1 MRNLISFRKKQVRFF
16 SAPTVSGDTAIGSV
30 LTATNGVFTGPT
42 PTYTY
47 QWFLEGSPIPGATG
61 STYTIPALSNGILRC
76 VVKATNSQGSVKSTS
91 NFFTIRNSFDFVVKT
106 DNISTGSSTA
116 AQFKLPFVSNGIYN
130 CTVYWGD
137 GTSDIITAWDQAQ
150 TTHTYATAGTYNVSI
165 TGTCNG
171 WRFANAG
178 DRLKLLSV
186 GWWGVDFRLGATDRQ
201 FDNCANLDLSK
212 VRDVLD
218 LTGTTSFTSLF
229 FGNGSLTKINRV
241 NEWDTS
247 NITSLQSTFLFCFNF
262 NDNLGNWNTSN
273 VTNMD
278 STFRGQGIFNDAG
291 VGNWDTGK
299 VTTMFR
305 MFEDKN
311 RFNQDLGN
319 WNTSNVTN
327 MSRMFFIATAT
338 NNKGVFNNAGIGNW
352 NTSKVTNMQSMFWN
366 QANFNQDI
374 STRVVTVGL
383 NTYTAWDTLNV
394 VDMAFMFGNLN
405 NNAGNSGAFN
415 QNIGNWNTSKV
426 TLINQMFQ
434 LQPNFNQ
441 DISTKVVTVGASTY
455 TAWDTLN
462 VTNMTAMF
470 YGSFPETIGTFNQN
484 IGNWNTSKV
493 TTIWQMFTR
502 QPNFNQDISTKTVTV
517 GASTYTAWN
526 TSNITDMRDVF
537 LIGNDSTGSFNQNI
551 SNWNTSKVTNM
562 ISMFRRQPNFN
573 QNIGIWD
580 VSKVTNMTAML
591 LNTTNFN
598 QNLGN
603 WNISLVTSFNST
615 TDPAIT
621 FADGIGLST
630 ANYDAL
636 LIGWASRPVQPNLAI
651 NFGTIKYSSAAV
663 AARAILTSAPNNW
676 TIVDGG
682 EI

>member
-1 MRNLISFRKKQVRFF
+1 MRNLISFRKKQGRFF
-16 SAPTVSGDTAIGSV
+16 SASTVSGDTTVGSV

-186 GWWGVDFRLGATDRQ
+186 GWWGVDFRLGATDQ
-201 FDNCANLDLSK
+201 HFNGCANLVLSG

-218 LTGTTSFTSLF
+218 LTGTTSFASSFARCTR
-229 FGNGSLTKINRV
+229 LTDVRNM
-241 NEWDTS
+241 NSWNTT
-247 NITSLQSTFLFCFNF
+247 NITSLNSTFRESDNF
-262 NDNLGNWNTSN
+262 NANIGSWDIKN
-273 VTNMD
+273 VTNL
-278 STFRGQGIFNDAG
+278 SGIFTIPSG
-291 VGNWDTGK
+291 RQGK
-299 VTTMFR
+299 
-305 MFEDKN
+305 
-311 RFNQDLGN
+311 
-319 WNTSNVTN
+319 
-327 MSRMFFIATAT
+327 
-338 NNKGVFNNAGIGNW
+338 
-352 NTSKVTNMQSMFWN
+352 
-366 QANFNQDI
+366 
-374 STRVVTVGL
+374 
-383 NTYTAWDTLNV
+383 
-394 VDMAFMFGNLN
+394 
-405 NNAGNSGAFN
+405 FN

-426 TLINQMFQ
+426 TTMQAMLTNQAEFNQDISTKEVTVNGVTYTAWDTLNVTDMGFALAFNANVSTSDFNQNIGNWNTSKVTAMNQMFQ
-434 LQPNFNQ
+434 NNTKFNQDISTKVVTVGGVTYTAWDTLNVTTMSGMFGGSRTGGIFNQNIGNWNTSKVTSLQNFISKPNFNQDISTKIVTVGASTYTAWDTLNVTAMANMFNVSSLDVGKFNQNIGNWNTSKVTNMSQAFGNQINFNQ

-462 VTNMTAMF
+462 VTAMN
-470 YGSFPETIGTFNQN
+470 YLLYLGLPQIGKFNQN
-484 IGNWNTSKV
+484 IGNWNTAKV
-493 TTIWQMFTR
+493 TTMIGTFQNQTA
-502 QPNFNQDISTKTVTV
+502 FNQPID
-517 GASTYTAWN
+517 
-526 TSNITDMRDVF
+526 
-537 LIGNDSTGSFNQNI
+537 
-551 SNWNTSKVTNM
+551 NWNV
-562 ISMFRRQPNFN
+562 
-573 QNIGIWD
+573 
-580 VSKVTNMTAML
+580 
-591 LNTTNFN
+591 
-598 QNLGN
+598 
-603 WNISLVTSFNST
+603 SLVTSF
-615 TDPAIT
+615 T
-621 FADGIGLST
+621 FQTLYGFMQGKTFEDYSS

-636 LIGWASRPVQPNLAI
+636 LIGWSSRPVQPNLAI
-651 NFGTIKYSSAAV
+651 NFGTIKYSSASI

-682 EI
+682 LI